1 VITVEISETGPGVS
15 YPVSHE
21 QGVLLARSGVV
32 NAVPSP
38 YRPGWWQISSAGKVG
53 AARIGDVAVSIR
65 PKVMIARLIFLAGY
79 AQYGLAWLTEDVLAD
94 SADDLVPAMAEA
106 LWRQVARAIRQGLL
120 PGYVAVE
127 ESSPVLRGRMRESE
141 QLRRH
146 HGLPLPLEIR
156 HDEFTVDIAE
166 NQILRTACER
176 MLAVPGIR
184 GRSALML
191 RRLLRDF
198 TDVTPLA
205 RRDPVPAWQATRLNA
220 RYHSALRLG
229 ELVLKATSFD
239 HGPGD
244 IAVNGFLLDMPQLF
258 EDFVTKALGA
268 ALTGRYGGRIYP
280 QDWNQFDE
288 SGRVRLKPDLVWKVG
303 ERPVAVVDAKYKAES
318 PAGYPNAD
326 LYQLLA
332 YCTVLGLRHGHLV
345 YAKGDA
351 EPARHTV
358 RRAGIEIRC
367 NALDLAVDPPTL
379 ISQVSNMADQI
390 ARCSAY
396 GDDSRKVERLTVGT
410 NDESMLAQ

>member
-32 NAVPSP
+32 KSIPSP
-38 YRPGWWQISSAGKVG
+38 YRPGWWQMSSAGKVG

-65 PKVMIARLIFLAGY
+65 PKVSIARLLFLAGY
-79 AQYGLAWLTEDVLAD
+79 AQYGLAWLAEDVLAD

-106 LWRQVARAIRQGLL
+106 LWRQVARAIHQGLL
-120 PGYVAVE
+120 PGYLVVD
-127 ESSPVLRGRMRESE
+127 ESSPVLRGRLRESE
-141 QLRRH
+141 QLHRH
-146 HGLPLPLEIR
+146 HGLPLPLEIT

-176 MLAVPGIR
+176 MLTVPGIS
-184 GRSALML
+184 GQSVLML
-191 RRLLRDF
+191 RRLMREF
-198 TDVTPLA
+198 ADVTPLA
-205 RRDPVPAWQATRLNA
+205 RRDPVPAWQGTRLNA

-244 IAVNGFLLDMPQLF
+244 IAVSGFLLDMPVLF
-258 EDFVTKALGA
+258 EAFVTQALGD
-268 ALTGRYGGRIYP
+268 ALAGRHGGRIHP
-280 QDWNQFDE
+280 QDWNPFDE
-288 SGRVRLKPDLVWKVG
+288 SGRVRLRPDLVWKVG
-303 ERPVAVVDAKYKAES
+303 GVAAAVVDAKYKAET

-351 EPARHTV
+351 DSGRHTV
-358 RRAGIEIRC
+358 RRAGIEIHC
-367 NALDLAVDPPTL
+367 HALDLAAEPKIVL
-379 ISQVSNMADQI
+379 EQI
-390 ARCSAY
+390 
-396 GDDSRKVERLTVGT
+396 D
-410 NDESMLAQ
+410 MLADNIADAARGQPA